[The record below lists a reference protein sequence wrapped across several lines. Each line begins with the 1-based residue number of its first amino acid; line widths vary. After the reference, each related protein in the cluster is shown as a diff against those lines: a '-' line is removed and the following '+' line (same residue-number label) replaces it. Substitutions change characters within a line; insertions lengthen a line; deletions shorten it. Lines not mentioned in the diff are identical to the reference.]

1 MRRSLRQSLVGLLVT
16 GVVGCTGSAGSSGTA
31 TGGSSGP
38 ATGGSSGTATG
49 GTSGGTASGGKTGS
63 GSGGNSGNPGGSG
76 GSGNPGTGGD
86 PGDISCVPGIPSTT
100 QVARLTNAQYSN
112 TINDLL
118 GVTTLTTA
126 GGMAPAELLA
136 PDSTGSL
143 TDIAWNGYLSAAE
156 KIAAEVMA
164 NATAKAK
171 FITCDPTQGTC
182 LADTVKAFGRKA
194 FRRPVTDDEIK
205 GFQVFKGL
213 MPAGSAAEVSEALL
227 YAILASPSF
236 IMRPELAQDKDS
248 GTGALKLTSF
258 EVASR
263 LSYLLWNSTPD
274 DMLSAAA
281 DANQLQTKE
290 QILAQAQRLLKSA
303 KAGPA
308 VTTFHRAYAGIE
320 NGSHWAN
327 GTTHDTTKFPAFTGS
342 SYTDA
347 MAELD
352 SFFQDLVLNGGTFK
366 DLFTSTNAFV
376 TKDTAALYGLKAGDF
391 STTPKKVSLD
401 ATQRPGFLTRVA
413 FLSSFAHND
422 TTSPILRGAFVSQ
435 RVLNIPIPDPDP
447 ANTKM
452 QIPPGTY
459 TTYRQAIEALTSP
472 SKCAGCHGV
481 LINPP
486 GFVLERYNAVGTW
499 QDKDQLGGDID
510 STASVMFAADGSNT
524 KSISKPADLMAEIAK
539 TPSAQRS
546 YVSRWVRYASGRDPN
561 SNDTCIVDQ
570 IAGNLSSGT
579 YPIANM
585 MADYTQADSFRL
597 RTLGN

>member
-1 MRRSLRQSLVGLLVT
+1 VLVT
-16 GVVGCTGSAGSSGTA
+16 GVVGCSGSVGTTGRGSGGSSGSA
-31 TGGSSGP
+31 TGGSSGN
-38 ATGGSSGTATG
+38 GTG
-49 GTSGGTASGGKTGS
+49 GTNGGTASGGKTGGGS
-63 GSGGNSGNPGGSG
+63 SSGGGTGSG
-76 GSGNPGTGGD
+76 GSTGSGGV
-86 PGDISCVPGIPSTT
+86 PGDISCVPGIPATT

-143 TDIAWNGYLSAAE
+143 TDIAWNGYLGAAE

-171 FITCDPTQGTC
+171 FISCDPTQGSC

-205 GFQVFKGL
+205 GFQVFKSL
-213 MPAGSAAEVSEALL
+213 TPAGSAAEVSEALL
-227 YAILASPSF
+227 YAFLASPSF
-236 IMRPELAQDKDS
+236 IMRTELGQDKDS
-248 GTGALKLTSF
+248 ATGGTKLTSF

-290 QILAQAQRLLKSA
+290 QILAQAQRLLKSP
-303 KAGPA
+303 KAGAA
-308 VTTFHRAYAGIE
+308 VTTFHRTYAGIE

-327 GTTHDTTKFPAFTGS
+327 NTTHSTTKFPTFNTS

-366 DLFTSTNAFV
+366 DLFTSPNAFV
-376 TKDTAALYGLKAGDF
+376 TKDTAALYGLKAADYDA
-391 STTPKKVSLD
+391 TPKKVALD
-401 ATQRPGFLTRVA
+401 AAQRPGFLTRVA
-413 FLSSFAHND
+413 FLSTFAHSD
-422 TTSPILRGAFVSQ
+422 TTSPILRGAFVTQ
-435 RVLNIPIPDPDP
+435 RVLGIPIPAPDP
-447 ANTKM
+447 KNTLM
-452 QIPPGTY
+452 QPPAGNY

-472 SKCAGCHGV
+472 SACTGCHTTMV
-481 LINPP
+481 NPP
-486 GFVLERYNAVGTW
+486 GFVLERYNAVGAW
-499 QDKDQLGGDID
+499 QDKDQLGGDIN
-510 STASVMFAADGSNT
+510 STADVMFASDGSNT
-524 KSISKPADLMAEIAK
+524 KTISKPADLMAEIAK
-539 TPSAQRS
+539 SPTAQRT
-546 YVSRWVRYASGRDPN
+546 YVQSWVRYAAQRDPN
-561 SNDTCIVDQ
+561 PNDSCVVDQ
-570 IAGNLSSGT
+570 ITGNLSSNT
-579 YPIANM
+579 YPVANM

>member
-1 MRRSLRQSLVGLLVT
+1 MRRSLRQSLVGLLVA
-16 GVVGCTGSAGSSGTA
+16 GLAGCTGSVGTTQSGSGGSGGSSGTASGGNSGSA
-31 TGGSSGP
+31 TGGSSGK
-38 ATGGSSGTATG
+38 SG
-49 GTSGGTASGGKTGS
+49 GGTASGGKVGT
-63 GSGGNSGNPGGSG
+63 GSG
-76 GSGNPGTGGD
+76 GSSSGGSGAGGD
-86 PGDISCVPGIPSTT
+86 PGDISCVPGIPGTT

-118 GVTTLTTA
+118 GVTTLTTS
-126 GGMAPAELLA
+126 GGMSPMDLLA

-143 TDIAWNGYLSAAE
+143 TDIAWNGYLVAAE

-171 FITCDPTQGTC
+171 FISCDPTQGTC

-194 FRRPVTDDEIK
+194 FRRPLTDDEIK
-205 GFQVFKGL
+205 GFQVFKSL
-213 MPAGSAAEVSEALL
+213 TPAGSAADVSEALL

-248 GTGALKLTSF
+248 ASGALKLTSF

-263 LSYLLWNSTPD
+263 LSYLLWSSTPD

-290 QILAQAQRLLKSA
+290 QILAQAQRLLKSPR
-303 KAGPA
+303 AGAA

-327 GTTHDTTKFPAFTGS
+327 NTTHDTTKYPTFNSS

-366 DLFTSTNAFV
+366 DLFTSPNAFV
-376 TKDTAALYGLKAGDF
+376 TKDTAVLYGLKASDY
-391 STTPKKVSLD
+391 SVTPKKVALD
-401 ATQRPGFLTRVA
+401 PAQRPGFLTRVA
-413 FLSSFAHND
+413 FLSTFAHSD
-422 TTSPILRGAFVSQ
+422 TTSPILRGAFVTQ
-435 RVLNIPIPDPDP
+435 RVLGIPIPPPDP
-447 ANTKM
+447 KNTLM
-452 QIPPGTY
+452 QPPAGNY

-472 SKCAGCHGV
+472 AACTGCHTTMV
-481 LINPP
+481 NPP

-499 QDKDQLGGDID
+499 QDKDQLGGDIN
-510 STASVMFAADGSNT
+510 STADVMFASNGSNT
-524 KSISKPADLMAEIAK
+524 KTISKPADLMAEIAK
-539 TPSAQRS
+539 SPTAQRT
-546 YVSRWVRYASGRDPN
+546 YVQSWVRYAAQRDPN
-561 SNDTCIVDQ
+561 SNDSCIVDQ
-570 IAGNLSSGT
+570 ISGNLSGGT
-579 YPIANM
+579 YPLANM